1 MSEGV
6 RRKGCG
12 CSVLGMLALLF
23 LTTVVAVIGG
33 YFLGRHG
40 LQTEF
45 GPGVGVLEIY
55 GEILDERPIL
65 DDLDELAADPDT
77 KAIVVR
83 VDSPGGAITVVE
95 EVYNALER
103 LKKDGLPIVASMG
116 STAASGGYFV
126 CLAADR
132 VFANRSTMT
141 GSIGALAEFSSAREL
156 LDKLGVKFETVASGE
171 FKAMGSI
178 SEPLTDREREHM
190 QGIIND
196 YKDFFV
202 ELVSGARHLKPE
214 DVRALADGRV
224 FTGRQAI
231 ALGLVDELG
240 DQETAIDYA
249 ANLAGI
255 KEDARIIR
263 PTGPALTLWDFVD
276 RFTTTAAAKV
286 ERHIAAPKFLMR

>member
-12 CSVLGMLALLF
+12 CSPFAMLALLF
-23 LTTVVAVIGG
+23 LVTAVAVTLG
-33 YFLGRHG
+33 YVLGRHG

-45 GPGVGVLEIY
+45 GPGIGVLDIY
-55 GEILDERPIL
+55 GEIVDERPIL
-65 DDLDELAADPDT
+65 DDLDEIANDPDT

-83 VDSPGGAITVVE
+83 VDSPGGAIAVVE

-103 LKKDGLPIVASMG
+103 LKKDGVPIVASMG

-126 CLAADR
+126 CLPADR
-132 VFANRSTMT
+132 IFANRSSLT
-141 GSIGALAEFSSAREL
+141 GSIGALVEFSSAREL

-171 FKAMGSI
+171 YKAMGSI
-178 SEPLTDREREHM
+178 SQPLTDREREHM

-202 ELVSGARHLKPE
+202 GLVSEARHLKPE

-231 ALGLVDELG
+231 ELGLVDELG

-249 ANLAGI
+249 ASLAGI
-255 KEDARIIR
+255 KDEPRIIQ
-263 PTGPALTLWDFVD
+263 PSGPGPSLWDFVD

-286 ERHIAAPKFLMR
+286 ERHLAAPKFLMR